1 MEDEAN
7 VVKTAITNRF
17 KQSLQKRSQKWGM
30 YLQELPFEEPIFALR
45 PYMTKVQRYT
55 KHDLPQ
61 YLWRVYSDDSA
72 GINKEDGFGSMA
84 IKCDCGPDNFY
95 NFTDEDFADK
105 INQHYRWVKARRTPR
120 SPADSSLL
128 LPRQTLPLRTLRFFV
143 TRGTGTSRS
152 QYSTLMRLKTTL

>member
-1 MEDEAN
+1 MEHEAN

-17 KQSLQKRSQKWGM
+17 KQSLQKRSQTWEK
-30 YLQELPFEEPIFALR
+30 YLQEPPFEEPIFALWS
-45 PYMTKVQRYT
+45 YTTKVQRYT

-105 INQHYRWVKARRTPR
+105 INQHYRWGKGSKGAPFSSRFVSFTA
-120 SPADSSLL
+120 SPDFA
-128 LPRQTLPLRTLRFFV
+128 LRTLRFFV
-143 TRGTGTSRS
+143 TRATGTSRS